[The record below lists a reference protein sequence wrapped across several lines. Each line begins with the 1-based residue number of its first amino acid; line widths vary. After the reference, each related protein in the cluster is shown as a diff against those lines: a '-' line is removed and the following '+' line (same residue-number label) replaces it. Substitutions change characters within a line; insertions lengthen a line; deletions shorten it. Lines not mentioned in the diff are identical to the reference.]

1 MGYMYA
7 LKSGLF
13 GTHLHNVLG
22 LIAVIQLLVNDV
34 DFIL

>member
-13 GTHLHNVLG
+13 GTHLTMYWFDCRHFN
-22 LIAVIQLLVNDV
+22 LLVNDV

>member
-22 LIAVIQLLVNDV
+22 LIAVISIACQ
-34 DFIL
+34 